1 MVYLRSTIS
10 WFLVNMKCILV
21 ITVLQF
27 VLGHPLVE
35 PIPSLSRDS
44 SYSGVSA
51 KIHLKPLVQIICA
64 S

>member
-44 SYSGVSA
+44 SHSGVGT